1 MYSSA
6 KKAVLAVAV
15 CSAFAGISSAMADP
29 VTMTFTGNI
38 TKTTCDIQPYNST
51 GTLLNSAPLFLGE
64 KTASEKAGDI
74 VDFTLKNSTGTCTGL
89 TNGGGAYITWTGDL
103 DEHGLKNTN
112 GTNKSVHI
120 EITPVT
126 GGTSEAEIDTNPIY
140 AIAGQVI
147 TSNHNTV
154 SYSKAGGELNA
165 VLPFIYKVKFMP
177 NTSGAELGAGTISTN
192 ISYTV
197 AYK

>member
-6 KKAVLAVAV
+6 KKAALAVAV

-38 TKTTCDIQPYNST
+38 TKATCNIQPYNSE
-51 GTLLNSAPLFLGE
+51 GMLLNSTPLYLGE
-64 KTASEKAGDI
+64 KIASEKSGDS
-74 VDFTLKNSTGTCTGL
+74 VDFTLKNSTGTCSGL
-89 TNGGGAYITWTGDL
+89 ADGGGAYITWTGDL
-103 DEHGLKNTN
+103 YEYGLKNTN
-112 GTNKSVHI
+112 GTNKNVHI
-120 EITPVT
+120 EITPVV
-126 GGTSEAEIDTNPIY
+126 GGASDATIDTDLTY
-140 AIAGQVI
+140 AVADEVI

-154 SYSKAGGELNA
+154 SYSKAAGALNA
-165 VLPFIYKVKFMP
+165 VLPFTYKVKFVPNVP
-177 NTSGAELGAGTISTN
+177 NTELGAGTISTN